1 MFAILVSDKMDVF
14 YENITS
20 FPTVI
25 FTVFLILCFFY
36 WIIAVLGLIDFD
48 FLDFDLPD
56 GDVDLGV
63 NDSLDNVN
71 VLAGLLLK
79 LGLNGVPFPIVFSI
93 ITVLGWLICYY
104 AVYFTFPLVPGSF
117 LEFIVGI
124 PIFVG
129 SLYLAAMITAKIIK
143 PLRPIFRAA
152 NQEVQKTILGKIAIV
167 RTARVD
173 KTFGEATV
181 EDGGAGLIVKVRSF
195 KDETFARGDRIVLLE
210 YVKEENIYK
219 VISETEFSDS

>member
-1 MFAILVSDKMDVF
+1 MFAILATDKMDVF
-14 YENITS
+14 YGNITS
-20 FPTVI
+20 FPTVL
-25 FTVFLILCFFY
+25 FTILLILCFFY

-48 FLDFDLPD
+48 FLDFDIPD
-56 GDVDLGV
+56 GDLEVGV

-71 VLAGLLLK
+71 VLAGLLMR
-79 LGLNGVPFPIVFSI
+79 LGLHGVPFPIVFSI
-93 ITVLGWLICYY
+93 ITLLGWFICYY
-104 AVYFTFPLVPGSF
+104 AVYFLFPFVPGAL
-117 LEFIVGI
+117 LEFFVGV
-124 PIFVG
+124 PVFVG
-129 SLYLAAMITAKIIK
+129 SLYLAALITAKIIK
-143 PLRPIFRAA
+143 PLRPIFLAA
-152 NQEVQKTILGKIAIV
+152 NQEVQKTILGKVAVV

-219 VISETEFSDS
+219 VISEAEFSDS